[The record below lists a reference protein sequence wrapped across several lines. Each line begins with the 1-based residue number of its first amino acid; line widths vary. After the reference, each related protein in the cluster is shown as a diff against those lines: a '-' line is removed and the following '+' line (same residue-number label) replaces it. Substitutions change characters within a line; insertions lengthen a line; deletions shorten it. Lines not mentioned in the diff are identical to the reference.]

1 MPNHHGKGI
10 AIEFKDLTDEQKAK
24 AKDANTPEE
33 LIALAKAEGI
43 ELTDDQLEAVSGGW
57 SLDDCMSYCA
67 DNQNAGRECKLLG
80 GHM

>member
-1 MPNHHGKGI
+1 MIGRRAEGQGKGR
-10 AIEFKDLTDEQKAK
+10 Q
-24 AKDANTPEE
+24 DARE

-57 SLDDCMSYCA
+57 SLEDCISVCA

>member
-1 MPNHHGKGI
+1 M
-10 AIEFKDLTDEQKAK
+10 EFKDLTDEQKAK
-24 AKDANTPEE
+24 AKDAKTPEE

-57 SLDDCMSYCA
+57 SLDDCLSVYS